1 MTNTSNLTER
11 NLELSAEFSRFVFE
25 HPEIEE
31 KISVESEIILLPE
44 FDPELKDYNLQIGK
58 TIEVEGGKVIYFSI
72 RSIRP
77 KYLSRIET
85 VELAS
90 VAWH

>member
-1 MTNTSNLTER
+1 MSDESCLIER

-31 KISVESEIILLPE
+31 KISVESEIVLLPE
-44 FDPELKDYNLQIGK
+44 FDPELKEHNMQLGK
-58 TIEVEGGKVIYFSI
+58 TIEAEGGRVIYFSI
-72 RSIRP
+72 KSIRP
-77 KYLSRIET
+77 KYLSRIEQ

-90 VAWH
+90 VA

>member
-1 MTNTSNLTER
+1 MPDDANLTER

-25 HPEIEE
+25 HPEIEA

-44 FDPELKDYNLQIGK
+44 FDPELKEHNRRLGK
-58 TIEVEGGKVIYFSI
+58 TIEAEGGKVIYFSI

-77 KYLSRIET
+77 KYFSRIEP

-90 VAWH
+90 VA

>member
-31 KISVESEIILLPE
+31 IISTESEIILLPE
-44 FDPELKDYNLQIGK
+44 FDHELKDYNLQIGK
-58 TIEVEGGKVIYFSI
+58 IIEAEGGQVIYFTI
-72 RSIRP
+72 RAIRP
-77 KYLSRIET
+77 KYLSRIEQ

-90 VAWH
+90 VA